1 MIDTACMIDAGY
13 LQKVLS
19 AFGKPVI
26 DYQLLVGAMTAEAN
40 LLRTYYY
47 DCKTF
52 MSEPPTPE
60 ERDRQA
66 KQDGFHK
73 YLQALPQFECRF
85 GRLEKRWNEDGSCT
99 FEQKRVDV
107 MLSLDL
113 ATLSTKR
120 LIHRAV
126 LMTGDSDM
134 IPAIQIAKNEGVV
147 VELFY
152 VPRSTHHELLQ
163 AVDIATRINQAFIER
178 IKKKS

>member
-1 MIDTACMIDAGY
+1 MDKVACMIDAGY

-19 AFGKPVI
+19 GFGKPRI
-26 DYQLLVGAMTAEAN
+26 DYQSLVAAMTNSKE

-47 DCKTF
+47 DCKVY
-52 MSEPPTPE
+52 MSNPPTSE
-60 ERDRQA
+60 ERERQA
-66 KQDGFHK
+66 KQEGFHK

-85 GRLEKRWNEDGSCT
+85 GRLEKRWNEDGSCI

-120 LIHRAV
+120 LINHAV

-134 IPAIQIAKNEGVV
+134 IPAIQIAKNEGVI

-152 VPRSTHHELLQ
+152 VTRTTHHELLQ
-163 AVDIATRINQAFIER
+163 AVDIATQIDQIFINQ
-178 IKKKS
+178 IKKA